1 MQRYPTAF
9 LRTIA
14 TDIFAAIGT
23 PTEEAAIVA
32 EHLVA
37 SNLVGL
43 DSHGVVRIPQY
54 ADWVRAG
61 TIRPEGPIS
70 VIKGRSRN
78 SRVGLRIQCRT
89 PTR

>member
-1 MQRYPTAF
+1 MQRYPATF

-14 TDIFAAIGT
+14 TDVFAAIGT

-61 TIRPEGPIS
+61 TIRPRGRIS
-70 VIKGRSRN
+70 VVKEEAATAVLDCGYN
-78 SRVGLRIQCRT
+78 FG
-89 PTR
+89 